1 MDRRTVGEAM
11 SRPEALCVKPDASVR
26 EVARLMAE
34 HKCGSVLVMEGSA
47 LVGIFTER
55 DGLWRVLAEGLD
67 AAKTPVSA
75 AMTRE
80 PQTIDAEEPA
90 AEALRRM
97 DELHCWHLPVLRD
110 GKVIGVVALRDLPFG
125 SGLGVQNEI
134 ERRHE
139 LAERIW

>member
-1 MDRRTVGEAM
+1 MDKRTVGEAM
-11 SRPEALCVKPDASVR
+11 DRPEALRVTPNTTVR

-34 HKCGSVLVMEGSA
+34 HKCGSVLVMQEDQ

-55 DGLWRVLAEGLD
+55 DGIWRVVAEGLD
-67 AAKTPVSA
+67 PEQTPVEA
-75 AMTRE
+75 AMTRDPRTIEVNE
-80 PQTIDAEEPA
+80 PV

-97 DELHCWHLPVLRD
+97 DELYCWHLPVLRD
-110 GKVIGVVALRDLPFG
+110 GAVIGVVSLRDLPFG
-125 SGLGVQNEI
+125 TRLGVQDEI